1 MAKITLSP
9 GQRFFA
15 RDMPR
20 MIWEV
25 TKVYEG
31 TDGVPYVQ
39 LRNVDDPSRL
49 KTVSVSALR
58 QRSLWGF
65 VPDPKR
71 PDEE

>member
-1 MAKITLSP
+1 MAKITLSA

-20 MIWEV
+20 AIWEI

-39 LRNVDDPSRL
+39 LRNVEDPSRL

-71 PDEE
+71 PDED